1 MKEKINFLITLFTR
15 ILTAIIIFDS
25 IMQLILS
32 GSNAKVSVIDLL
44 CLIAI
49 ALLDTL
55 MYIPFLADK
64 DFSKTQWVIM
74 NVLYFLGINITTVVI
89 ALLLGWINF
98 TRIASLVSIE
108 CVIICTYSLVMIFF
122 YKVDAS
128 TADKMNKKLKEMDD
142 E

>member
-1 MKEKINFLITLFTR
+1 
-15 ILTAIIIFDS
+15 
-25 IMQLILS
+25 
-32 GSNAKVSVIDLL
+32 
-44 CLIAI
+44 
-49 ALLDTL
+49 
-55 MYIPFLADK
+55 
-64 DFSKTQWVIM
+64 M